1 MMLRRKELTLSCGLN
16 CVFMCEIT
24 LDWQTVIAKKK
35 DVAAILFVRYL
46 SRSIDQRPTVSISLN
61 KISLFFFCCM
71 NFLEKSNFLLQI
83 NPLTHETI
91 RGLSLLSPICT
102 FHCTLFDHDLKQR
115 TDKPGI
121 VIVLWN
127 PYHKRYNYINQQST
141 NTLKG
146 MLITFEVKLIVTELF
161 RLSGAYMAA

>member
-61 KISLFFFCCM
+61 KISLFFLLYE
-71 NFLEKSNFLLQI
+71 FLRKIELSFTNK
-83 NPLTHETI
+83 PTHT
-91 RGLSLLSPICT
+91 
-102 FHCTLFDHDLKQR
+102 
-115 TDKPGI
+115 
-121 VIVLWN
+121 
-127 PYHKRYNYINQQST
+127 
-141 NTLKG
+141 
-146 MLITFEVKLIVTELF
+146 
-161 RLSGAYMAA
+161 